1 MIVDRNGNITIIA
14 QEKAS
19 VKTLVNNIEQAYD
32 DKYKSYHLI
41 VRLSSLEKISLE
53 DIIEFLRL
61 SNTHRGD
68 KKSFVIVTSQADLD
82 QMPDELVV
90 VPTLQEAY
98 DIIEMEDIERDL
110 GF

>member
-1 MIVDRNGNITIIA
+1 MIIDRDGNTTIIA

-32 DKYKSYHLI
+32 KYKNYHLI
-41 VRLSSLEKISLE
+41 IRLSSLDKVVLE
-53 DIIEFLRL
+53 DVIEFLRL
-61 SNTHRGD
+61 SNNHRSQ
-68 KKSFVIVTSQADLD
+68 KKSFVVVSDSADLE
-82 QMPDELVV
+82 QMPDEIIV